1 VPAGRPIREPT
12 MSCRALLP
20 AALLLAC
27 SSAYASQAGSNAVPN
42 GLTDPAAAVIPSPWS
57 GSSGELG
64 FASAHGNSSTENLN
78 GRLRGRYTDG
88 DWIHSLDLFG
98 MRSSSEFTTTDDD
111 GNTTRERQTTAERYT
126 AAAGSALQLGEHR
139 QLTATGR
146 YETDDF
152 ATYDRLAT
160 FGIGYG
166 TRLLDWEHFYLDAQ
180 IGPGVRR
187 AHDSVEDRTE
197 TGLIGRGLFD
207 LKYTITSNTDLV
219 NTLLVESGSYNTY
232 AQNDFGLQVA
242 MNQRFALKAAWQLR
256 HNSDVSDDNKK
267 TDTLTTVNL
276 VYTFK

>member
-1 VPAGRPIREPT
+1 
-12 MSCRALLP
+12 MSRRVLLT
-20 AALLLAC
+20 AALFLSC
-27 SSAYASQAGSNAVPN
+27 SGTAWAELIPN
-42 GLTDPAAAVIPSPWS
+42 TPTDPAAAVIPSPWS

-64 FASAHGNSSTENLN
+64 FASAHGNSSTESFN

-98 MRSSSEFTTTDDD
+98 LRSSAEYTITNDD
-111 GNTTRERQTTAERYT
+111 GSTYRNRQTTASRYT
-126 AAAGSALQLGEHR
+126 ATAGSALQLGEHR

-166 TRLLDWEHFYLDAQ
+166 TRLIDLEHFYFDAQ

-187 AHDSVEDRTE
+187 AHDAVDDRTE

-207 LKYTITSNTDLV
+207 LKYTITGNTDLV
-219 NTLLVESGSYNTY
+219 NSLLVESGSYNTY
-232 AQNDFGLQVA
+232 AQNDFGVQVA

-256 HNSDVSDDNKK
+256 HNSEVNDDSKK

>member
-1 VPAGRPIREPT
+1 
-12 MSCRALLP
+12 M
-20 AALLLAC
+20 
-27 SSAYASQAGSNAVPN
+27 
-42 GLTDPAAAVIPSPWS
+42 
-57 GSSGELG
+57 
-64 FASAHGNSSTENLN
+64 
-78 GRLRGRYTDG
+78 
-88 DWIHSLDLFG
+88 
-98 MRSSSEFTTTDDD
+98 
-111 GNTTRERQTTAERYT
+111 
-126 AAAGSALQLGEHR
+126 QLGEHR

-166 TRLLDWEHFYLDAQ
+166 TRLLDWRRFYLDAQ

-207 LKYTITSNTDLV
+207 LKYTITDNTDLV

-256 HNSDVSDDNKK
+256 HNSDVSDDSKK

>member
-1 VPAGRPIREPT
+1 
-12 MSCRALLP
+12 MSRRALLTVSV
-20 AALLLAC
+20 LLSC
-27 SSAYASQAGSNAVPN
+27 SSAAFAQTVTPAVSNGP
-42 GLTDPAAAVIPSPWS
+42 TDPALAVIPSPWS

-64 FASAHGNSSTENLN
+64 FASAHGNSSTESFN
-78 GRLRGRYTDG
+78 GRLKGRYTDG

-98 MRSSSEFTTTDDD
+98 MRSSAEYTNTADD
-111 GNTTRERQTTAERYT
+111 GTTTRERQTTAERYT

-166 TRLLDWEHFYLDAQ
+166 TRLLDWQNFYLDAQ

-187 AHDSVEDRTE
+187 AHDAVEDREE

-207 LKYTITSNTDLV
+207 LKYTITPTTDLV
-219 NTLLVESGSYNTY
+219 NTLLIESGSYNTY
-232 AQNDFGLQVA
+232 AQNDFGVQVA
-242 MNQRFALKAAWQLR
+242 MNQRFALKAAWQMR
-256 HNSDVSDDNKK
+256 HNSDVSDDSKK

>member
-1 VPAGRPIREPT
+1 MPR
-12 MSCRALLP
+12 CALLT
-20 AALLLAC
+20 AAVLLSC
-27 SSAYASQAGSNAVPN
+27 SSAAAAQAVSNGP
-42 GLTDPAAAVIPSPWS
+42 TDPAAAVIPSPWS

-64 FASAHGNSSTENLN
+64 FASAHGNSSTESFN

-98 MRSSSEFTTTDDD
+98 MRSSAEYTITNNDD
-111 GNTTRERQTTAERYT
+111 GTTTRERQTTAERYT

-146 YETDDF
+146 YESDEF

-166 TRLLDWEHFYLDAQ
+166 TRLLDWERFYLDAQ

-207 LKYTITSNTDLV
+207 LKYTITDNTDMV
-219 NTLLVESGSYNTY
+219 NTLLVESGGYNTF
-232 AQNDFGLQVA
+232 AQNDFGVQVA

-256 HNSDVSDDNKK
+256 HNSDVSDGNKK

>member
-1 VPAGRPIREPT
+1 
-12 MSCRALLP
+12 MSRRVLLT
-20 AALLLAC
+20 AAVLFSC
-27 SSAYASQAGSNAVPN
+27 SSAAFAQTVTPAVSNGP
-42 GLTDPAAAVIPSPWS
+42 TDPALAVIPSPWS

-64 FASAHGNSSTENLN
+64 FASAHGNSSTESFN
-78 GRLRGRYTDG
+78 GRLKGRYTDG

-98 MRSSSEFTTTDDD
+98 MRSSAEYTVTADD
-111 GNTTRERQTTAERYT
+111 GSTTRERQTTAERYT

-166 TRLLDWEHFYLDAQ
+166 TRLLDWQNFYLDAQ

-187 AHDSVEDRTE
+187 AHDAVEDREE

-207 LKYTITSNTDLV
+207 LKYTITPNTDLV
-219 NTLLVESGSYNTY
+219 NTLLIESGSYNTY
-232 AQNDFGLQVA
+232 AQNDFGVQVA
-242 MNQRFALKAAWQLR
+242 MNQRFALKAAWQMR
-256 HNSDVSDDNKK
+256 HNSDVSDDSKK

>member
-1 VPAGRPIREPT
+1 MFRCAPF
-12 MSCRALLP
+12 
-20 AALLLAC
+20 AAVCTAAVLVSC
-27 SSAYASQAGSNAVPN
+27 SSAAWAQSVSETPV
-42 GLTDPAAAVIPSPWS
+42 DPATAVIPSPWS

-64 FASAHGNSSTENLN
+64 FASAHGNSSNESFN

-98 MRSSSEFTTTDDD
+98 MRSSAEYTVTNDD
-111 GNTTRERQTTAERYT
+111 GSTDRQRQTTAERYT

-146 YETDDF
+146 YEMDDF

-166 TRLLDWEHFYLDAQ
+166 TRLIDLERFYLDAQ
-180 IGPGVRR
+180 LGPGIRR

-197 TGLIGRGLFD
+197 TGAIARGVLD
-207 LKYTITSNTDLV
+207 LKYNVTDNTDLI

-232 AQNDFGLQVA
+232 AQNDFGLQVS
-242 MNQRFALKAAWQLR
+242 MNSHFALKAAWQLR